1 MPSSISSSERHL
13 PQVPWLQILGLAGL
27 IAITAVIILEERLSQ
42 LGYQPTISDSS
53 ARWLKERARAS
64 ELGERALILV
74 GASRIQ
80 LGMDLDVLRAR
91 TGLEP
96 VQLALDGSAFTPIL
110 EGLAKDPSI
119 RGTILVD
126 YYDHAVGARGGGAE
140 QMQRRYEKMG
150 EFRRYIAQ
158 PAQEIEEGLTQ
169 WLKEHLRAY
178 ADGTKPITALSWRAI
193 PGNRA
198 QPQYLVTRPDRAR
211 LADYSL
217 VSMPDFY
224 FQRVIRTLGE
234 NLNPRSPGIE
244 AELARK
250 ISAIS
255 PVNNSAFLRETQ
267 IIAHTLSTIR
277 SHGGKVIFVA
287 MPTSGMVQEIE
298 KQRYPR
304 EQFWDKF
311 LNESGAKGIHSAYE
325 PGLKSFM
332 CPDGSHLDAQDRAR
346 FTQTLIKVLGLDG
359 KPIGTGLR

>member
-1 MPSSISSSERHL
+1 MPSSTSSSKRHL

-96 VQLALDGSAFTPIL
+96 VQLALDGSTFTPIL
-110 EGLAKDPSI
+110 EGLAKDSSI

-126 YYDHAVGARGGGAE
+126 YYDHAVGARGGVAG
-140 QMQRRYEKMG
+140 QLQRRYEEAG
-150 EFRRYIAQ
+150 GFRKYIAQ

-169 WLKEHLRAY
+169 WLKERLRVY
-178 ADGTKPITALSWRAI
+178 ADGAKPLTALIWRAI
-193 PGNRA
+193 PGSRA

-224 FQRVIRTLGE
+224 LQRVIRTLGA
-234 NLNPRSPGIE
+234 NLNPQSPGIE

-255 PVNNSAFLRETQ
+255 PVNNSEFSQETK

-277 SHGGKVIFVA
+277 SNGGKVIFVA

-304 EQFWDKF
+304 ELFWDRF
-311 LNESGAKGIHSAYE
+311 INESGAKGIHSSYE
-325 PGLKSFM
+325 SGLKDFK
-332 CPDGSHLDAQDRAR
+332 CPDGSHLDTRDRAR
-346 FTQTLIKVLGLDG
+346 FTHTLIDVLDLVGP
-359 KPIGTGLR
+359 KSPIPND